1 MAAALPLGMRWLAA
15 PAEPMPG
22 DSHMPR
28 VAAPDFGQSERFA
41 VSPGREASGVFNM
54 PGGQSGHPL
63 SPNFLGGHAD
73 WVAGR
78 ATPLLPGATTNTLR
92 FVPR

>member
-1 MAAALPLGMRWLAA
+1 
-15 PAEPMPG
+15 
-22 DSHMPR
+22 MPR
-28 VAAPDFGQSERFA
+28 VAAPDFGQSERLV

-63 SPNFLGGHAD
+63 SRDFLGGHDD
-73 WVAGR
+73 WTAGR
-78 ATPLLPGATTNTLR
+78 ATPLLPGGPAHTLS

>member
-1 MAAALPLGMRWLAA
+1 
-15 PAEPMPG
+15 
-22 DSHMPR
+22 MPR
-28 VAAPDFGQSERFA
+28 VAAPDFA
-41 VSPGREASGVFNM
+41 VGAVLRARGREASGVFNM

-63 SPNFLGGHAD
+63 SRNFLGGHAD

-78 ATPLLPGATTNTLR
+78 ATPLLPGAPPNTLR